1 MRINKYLAE
10 CGVASRRNSDQ
21 IIKDGRVSVNGKKV
35 ETLGLDINPE
45 HDNVTVDGKSVKI
58 PNKFTYILFNKP
70 KGCITTVS
78 DDKGRKTIF
87 DYVPNENR
95 VFPVGRLDY
104 DSEGMLIITNDGQL
118 TERLTHPRNEI
129 PKTYSVKIEGDIVE
143 SELAVLR
150 AGVVIDGKKT
160 KKCKLKVID
169 KTKTHTKLEMTIYE
183 GRNREIRKM
192 FETIGKNV
200 VFLKRIAIGDFRL
213 GGLGRGEWR
222 YLKDFEI
229 EYLLNI

>member
-1 MRINKYLAE
+1 MRINKYIAE
-10 CGVASRRNSDQ
+10 CGVASRRNADKL
-21 IIKDGRVSVNGKKV
+21 IADGKVSVNGKIV
-35 ETLGLDINPE
+35 DTLGLDINPE
-45 HDNVTVDGKSVKI
+45 CDNVIVDGKSVKL

-87 DYVPNENR
+87 DYVPSDNR

-104 DSEGMLIITNDGQL
+104 DSEGMLIITNDGEL

-150 AGVVIDGKKT
+150 AGVVIDEKRT
-160 KKCKLKVID
+160 KKCKLRVID
-169 KTKTHTKLEMTIYE
+169 RTKTHTKLEMTIFE

-192 FETIGKNV
+192 FEAIGKNV

-229 EYLLNI
+229 DYLLNI